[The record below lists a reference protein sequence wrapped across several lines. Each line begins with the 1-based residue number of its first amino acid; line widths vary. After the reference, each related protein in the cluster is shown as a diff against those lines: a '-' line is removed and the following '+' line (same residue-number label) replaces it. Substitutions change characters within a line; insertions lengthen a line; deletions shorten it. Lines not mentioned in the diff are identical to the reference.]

1 MSPQDRHKSV
11 AVAPPQGFIDR
22 GVFLDRTGPDRGLIV
37 SEEPD
42 SLELCLKIAVNRL
55 ARRVAGEGDNHRM
68 QILIDLKIV
77 QSIASTVSFE
87 EGLMQ
92 IIKQS
97 KFGARRALAGQE
109 GAALFDNAQGFHH
122 VEHVLERE

>member
-22 GVFLDRTGPDRGLIV
+22 VVFLDRTGPDRGLIV

-42 SLELCLKIAVNRL
+42 SLELCLKIAVNGL

-68 QILIDLKIV
+68 QILINLKIV
-77 QSIASTVSFE
+77 QPVASAVSLE
-87 EGLMQ
+87 KGLMPLV
-92 IIKQS
+92 KQS
-97 KFGARRALAGQE
+97 KFAVRCSLAS
-109 GAALFDNAQGFHH
+109 
-122 VEHVLERE
+122 